1 MLYFLFQIA
10 CDEMIAKLD
19 PSASA
24 AEKSCSAMFKDGE
37 LMQVTFDGRD
47 TTKYS

>member
-10 CDEMIAKLD
+10 GNEMIAKLD
-19 PSASA
+19 PSGSA
-24 AEKSCSAMFKDGE
+24 AEKSCPAMFKDGE
-37 LMQVTFDGRD
+37 LKQETFDGRD